1 MPSKRTQD
9 SRDAV
14 TWVLSHLPD
23 QSRFTTHEAYSL
35 GDALMSQAWPRG
47 LKAAWKRITGRVDNL
62 GQFISKH
69 PGYEKHPDGVADRSD
84 RGVRIR
90 TQIFRSTNRSD

>member
-14 TWVLSHLPD
+14 TWVLGHLPD
-23 QSRFTTHEAYSL
+23 QSRFTTHEAYAM
-35 GDALMSQAWPRG
+35 GDALMSQAWPPR

-69 PGYEKHPDGVADRSD
+69 PLYEKHPDGIHQGTVH
-84 RGVRIR
+84 GLRIR
-90 TQIFRSTNRSD
+90 SQIFRSK